1 MRQKKLIPVQPIPS
15 WQLSLAQLSP
25 SLLSKYCP
33 NSSQILSIYCAN
45 IIQSNVYTL
54 FKYCTNI
61 IQILF
66 KYYPNIVQIL
76 SKYYSVNIQIL
87 SVSKHFLPNENSA
100 DILRY
105 MASYKAHYISGSPI
119 FAENFSKARNQ
130 K

>member
-1 MRQKKLIPVQPIPS
+1 MPNYLLNTVQILLNVIHI
-15 WQLSLAQLSP
+15 LSKFCPNIVQIVYKYYP
-25 SLLSKYCP
+25 NIVQIFPKYCP
-33 NSSQILSIYCAN
+33 DIVQILSKAMSVHC
-45 IIQSNVYTL
+45 S
-54 FKYCTNI
+54 
-61 IQILF
+61 
-66 KYYPNIVQIL
+66 NIVQIL

-119 FAENFSKARNQ
+119 FAKIFSKARNQ